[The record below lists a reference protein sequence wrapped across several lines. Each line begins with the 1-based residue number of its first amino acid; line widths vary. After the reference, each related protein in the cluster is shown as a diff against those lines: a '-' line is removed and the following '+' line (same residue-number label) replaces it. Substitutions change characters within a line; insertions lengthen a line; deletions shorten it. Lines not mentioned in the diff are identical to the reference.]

1 MEDPLLV
8 FDLIQLFTFAGC
20 NSDMLGDSSVILVE
34 SAVSFGTP
42 CA

>member
-8 FDLIQLFTFAGC
+8 FDLIQLLAFAGC
-20 NSDMLGDSSVILVE
+20 NSDMLGDGPVILIE
-34 SAVSFGTP
+34 SAVFFCNP

>member
-8 FDLIQLFTFAGC
+8 FDLMELLAFAGC
-20 NSDMLGDSSVILVE
+20 NSDMLRDSPVILVE
-34 SAVSFGTP
+34 SAVSFCNP

>member
-8 FDLIQLFTFAGC
+8 FDLIKLLPFAGGY
-20 NSDMLGDSSVILVE
+20 SDMLGDGPVILVE
-34 SAVSFGTP
+34 SAVSFCNP